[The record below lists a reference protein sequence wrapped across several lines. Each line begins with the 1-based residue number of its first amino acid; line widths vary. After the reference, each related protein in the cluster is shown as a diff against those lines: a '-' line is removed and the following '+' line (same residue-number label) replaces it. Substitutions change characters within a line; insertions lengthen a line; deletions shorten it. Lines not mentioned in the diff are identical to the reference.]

1 VYYGHR
7 DFGTTSE
14 SASPDPTDDHGFPW
28 EFRPGTE
35 LVERWSLPD
44 AAGNPEFGLP
54 RLPERDSARAVGRI
68 SVIGGDEATIDSSSN
83 RPKQLSPRSLEDCGN
98 GRDSR

>member
-1 VYYGHR
+1 MTPSPKR
-7 DFGTTSE
+7 ITATAISAPTSE

-54 RLPERDSARAVGRI
+54 RLPERDLPETPVPAPELVHGRACRGLL
-68 SVIGGDEATIDSSSN
+68 
-83 RPKQLSPRSLEDCGN
+83 RPRLPGPRTV
-98 GRDSR
+98 